1 MNLPIHRSEK
11 NEQQRNAENLERHL
25 DYLSSQVAA
34 ETTDAEM
41 EDALQEAL
49 TKARLERNWHPS
61 IRVHRR

>member
-49 TKARLERNWHPS
+49 TKARPERNWHSS